1 MSYIKK
7 EPLLQIAKEL
17 QGKVFGAPLI
27 VREIENAPEE
37 DVVEVVHGKWIG
49 MNGDQCSNCGRSLRD
64 LMDGDSYYS
73 SEFEYSGFDTL
84 VACPF
89 CGAKMN

>member
-27 VREIENAPEE
+27 VRAIEEAPEE
-37 DVVEVVHGKWIG
+37 DVVEVRQVNNFI
-49 MNGDQCSNCGRSLRD
+49 RRLRD
-64 LMDGDSYYS
+64 IPGAIYH
-73 SEFEYSGFDTL
+73 SELKQVCKEFGFDYL
-84 VACPF
+84 
-89 CGAKMN
+89 GRKIGEEEDKYI

>member
-7 EPLLQIAKEL
+7 EPLLQIAKEI

-37 DVVEVVHGKWIG
+37 DVVEVARCKDCIYSFMSITGKTVLYCD
-49 MNGDQCSNCGRSLRD
+49 MHPSDDHLELD
-64 LMDGDSYYS
+64 KDYYCAYG
-73 SEFEYSGFDTL
+73 ERRTDNE
-84 VACPF
+84 
-89 CGAKMN
+89 

>member
-7 EPLLQIAKEL
+7 EPLLQIAKEI

-37 DVVEVVHGKWIG
+37 DVVEVVRCKDCIYSFMSITGKTVLYCD
-49 MNGDQCSNCGRSLRD
+49 MHPSDDHLELD
-64 LMDGDSYYS
+64 KDYYCAYG
-73 SEFEYSGFDTL
+73 ERRTDNE
-84 VACPF
+84 
-89 CGAKMN
+89 

>member
-17 QGKVFGAPLI
+17 QKNNAFGAPLI

-37 DVVEVVHGKWIG
+37 DVVEVIHAQWKKVSDKYPRYA
-49 MNGDQCSNCGRSLRD
+49 CTNCNHL
-64 LMDGDSYYS
+64 YNNK
-73 SEFEYSGFDTL
+73 EYRR
-84 VACPF
+84 CPW
-89 CGAKMN
+89 CGAIMNKRR